1 MTSSEA
7 RTLTLE
13 RKLEQALAQIAALMG
28 RLAADEQL
36 LAQLASQQGGY
47 GVGGPPGVLPA
58 YLTASLAAGSI
69 GSPSTAAGTLLVDA
83 SGGFTTSGGTAIT
96 IHWEYTTPITVSS
109 SKFGW
114 VTQRPDGNYHGVTFD
129 C

>member
-47 GVGGPPGVLPA
+47 GGAPA
-58 YLTASLAAGSI
+58 GLIPAVLTASLSAGTF
-69 GSPSTAAGTLLVDA
+69 GSPTSTTGTILVI
-83 SGGFTTSGGTAIT
+83 SGGGYTTSGGTAVT
-96 IHWEYTTPITVSS
+96 IYNPYATAITVSG
-109 SKFGW
+109 SKFCW
-114 VTQRPDGNYHGVTFD
+114 VTQRPSGEYFLVVAD